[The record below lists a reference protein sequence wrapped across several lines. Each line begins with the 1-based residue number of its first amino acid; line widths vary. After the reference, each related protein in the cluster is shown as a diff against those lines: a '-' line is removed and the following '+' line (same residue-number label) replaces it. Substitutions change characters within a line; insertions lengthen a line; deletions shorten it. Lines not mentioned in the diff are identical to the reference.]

1 MCGPVDLHTHAHE
14 WTYTHTPPH
23 NIIFITNKEGQITI
37 ATVPGVECLI
47 SMLFCGTTW
56 EEKFPRGFCTVGATS
71 HRTHAGLKAENQCFD
86 ASQLVL
92 KDAMTRM
99 EAKNQGFFFIRDA
112 DFFIK
117 AQLAPFPIAQGSAK
131 TSPPTW
137 SLALEGPSEFL
148 RSCLECNPRP
158 DSKPVVLN
166 LWISTSWSFH
176 GGCLRRQE
184 NTDVYIT
191 ILNNSKITV
200 MRYQWK

>member
-1 MCGPVDLHTHAHE
+1 MCVPVDLHTHAHV
-14 WTYTHTPPH
+14 WTYTHTPPN

-37 ATVPGVECLI
+37 ANCAWSWVSHFPAILWHNLGREVPQRILH
-47 SMLFCGTTW
+47 CG
-56 EEKFPRGFCTVGATS
+56 C
-71 HRTHAGLKAENQCFD
+71 HL
-86 ASQLVL
+86 SQNPCWVKGREPVLWCAPACL

-117 AQLAPFPIAQGSAK
+117 AQLAAFPIAQGSAK

-166 LWISTSWSFH
+166 LWVSTSWSFH
-176 GGCLRRQE
+176 GVCLRR
-184 NTDVYIT
+184 
-191 ILNNSKITV
+191 
-200 MRYQWK
+200 